1 MGYDKVDSVMYY
13 VTSGVPQCSV
23 FGPLL
28 FLLHINDIGLK
39 ITKCK
44 MLLHAD
50 DMVIFYS
57 ESNSKV
63 IENVVNDKLNC
74 VIHWLEF
81 NNLTLN

>member
-1 MGYDKVDSVMYY
+1 MQNAATRG
-13 VTSGVPQCSV
+13 
-23 FGPLL
+23 
-28 FLLHINDIGLK
+28 
-39 ITKCK
+39 
-44 MLLHAD
+44 

-63 IENVVNDKLNC
+63 IENVVNDELNC